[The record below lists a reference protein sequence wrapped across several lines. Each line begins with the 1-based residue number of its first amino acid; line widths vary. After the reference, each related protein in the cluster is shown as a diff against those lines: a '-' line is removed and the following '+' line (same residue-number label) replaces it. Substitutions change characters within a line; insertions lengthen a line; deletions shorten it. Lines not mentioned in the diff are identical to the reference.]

1 MFFPLVW
8 VVNII
13 YSMIVSRA
21 YHSAA
26 TNDKSNE
33 YRSKGQ
39 ALLRDP
45 QFLQSKSI
53 IPSNYFNIDDL
64 YLLYAYLENYRA
76 DNFKEAAN
84 LLAEERHR
92 HNVEYSQQVMQ
103 QSLESI
109 KGNLQYQSVIQTIQ
123 LLETKNMN
131 SKLDSIGS
139 QMSGIQG
146 TLSGIFRRMR
156 E

>member
-1 MFFPLVW
+1 M
-8 VVNII
+8 
-13 YSMIVSRA
+13 
-21 YHSAA
+21 
-26 TNDKSNE
+26 
-33 YRSKGQ
+33 
-39 ALLRDP
+39 
-45 QFLQSKSI
+45 
-53 IPSNYFNIDDL
+53 
-64 YLLYAYLENYRA
+64 LYAYLENYRA